1 MLLSLGGFLVSVLLP
16 LGISEPLIGP
26 VPMIAAAGY
35 VFAIGYYGRSFGR
48 SARNQIRVQIENERL
63 AHDLGIANERLAKA
77 LETSERLSEED
88 SLTGLFNRRAF
99 QRRAMKMRSAA
110 GQTDAVYL
118 LLADIDDFHRVN
130 DEFGHVVGDGVLQL
144 VAEALTEACG
154 AHALCARWGGE
165 EFLVAMTASSREET
179 EAVRGRIGEAIA
191 MAGGRLGI
199 DGVAV
204 SASIGLAVWGAD
216 DALDDAIVRADEAM
230 YRAREQG
237 GA

>member
-1 MLLSLGGFLVSVLLP
+1 
-16 LGISEPLIGP
+16 
-26 VPMIAAAGY
+26 MIAAAGY